1 MTDPNVLF
9 AGGIPENYDR
19 HLGKVLFEPYAR
31 DLVGRLDVKDG
42 ARVLEI
48 ACGTG
53 IVTRYLRNRIPATA
67 TLVAT
72 DLNPPMI
79 DYARLKLTG
88 MRGIEWRPAD
98 ACALPFPSRSFDAV
112 VCQFGFMFVPDKPAA
127 FREARRVLAPG
138 GAFLFNVW
146 DSLERNAFARIAH
159 ETIASFFPADPPT
172 FYQIPFSLHGRDEL
186 EAFLSGNDFG
196 GGRVEEVA
204 LEGQSPSA
212 GDLATGLVEGNPTAT
227 AIRERGDVPVGKV
240 IEAVATALAREF
252 GDRPVRLPLKAL
264 VVRARAGAGPQRA

>member
-1 MTDPNVLF
+1 MIDPNALF
-9 AGGIPENYDR
+9 TGGIPENYDR
-19 HLGKVLFEPYAR
+19 HLGKVLFEPYAA
-31 DLVGRLDVKDG
+31 DLVGRLDAREG

-53 IVTRYLRNRIPATA
+53 IVTRYLRNRIPASGR
-67 TLVAT
+67 LVAT

-79 DYARLKLTG
+79 DFARQKLVG
-88 MRGIEWRPAD
+88 MRGIDWRPAD
-98 ACALPFPSRSFDAV
+98 ACALPFPSASFDAV
-112 VCQFGFMFVPDKPAA
+112 VCQFGLMFVPDKSAA
-127 FREARRVLAPG
+127 FHEARRVLAAG

-172 FYQIPFSLHGRDEL
+172 FYQVPFSLHRREEL
-186 EAFLSGNDFG
+186 EAFLSANDFG
-196 GGRVEEVA
+196 GRRIEEVA

-212 GDLATGLVEGNPTAT
+212 GELAIGLVEGNPTAT
-227 AIRERGDVPVGKV
+227 TIRERGNVPVGRV
-240 IEAVATALAREF
+240 IDAVATALAREF

-264 VVRARAGAGPQRA
+264 VVSARAGAGPQRV